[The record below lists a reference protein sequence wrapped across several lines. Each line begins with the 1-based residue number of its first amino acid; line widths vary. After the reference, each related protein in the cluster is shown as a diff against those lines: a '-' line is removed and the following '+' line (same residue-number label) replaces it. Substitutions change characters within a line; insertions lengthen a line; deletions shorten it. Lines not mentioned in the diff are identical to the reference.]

1 MGPPPTWNPI
11 PTFSDAPVGLQL
23 QRREV
28 QQSGHKSKLV
38 PSVAGRLPPFHVPPC
53 HIPCDRNIPK
63 STSHHS
69 QRLSPCSRPTES
81 SKICKHVQYF
91 PKKAEIYPASPQA
104 SCTSTMAFRLLHAPP
119 PPHGLRIRSSAA
131 AGPARRD
138 PRLCPRSRGTRR
150 TPGPGAPLASELGL
164 SRFRRVLHQLETK
177 DMVFCH
183 IVCNII

>member
-119 PPHGLRIRSSAA
+119 HPMGFGSDPQQQLAQREEIRGCAHEAA
-131 AGPARRD
+131 ARDALRGPV
-138 PRLCPRSRGTRR
+138 RLWPQNSDS
-150 TPGPGAPLASELGL
+150 P
-164 SRFRRVLHQLETK
+164 
-177 DMVFCH
+177 VFAGFYTSWRQKICCFV
-183 IVCNII
+183 I